1 MWAYSSRIQQLSRNI
16 LSSDVRE
23 ECSSMHVLEVHV
35 DGIHLKQRSHHCSRV
50 QLDLPILTGNTPLSS
65 SQAR

>member
-1 MWAYSSRIQQLSRNI
+1 
-16 LSSDVRE
+16 
-23 ECSSMHVLEVHV
+23 MHVLEVHV